1 MENIET
7 RPRVREAGLT
17 LRHMLL
23 PAAALLLGVS
33 SLLASVHWVDG
44 NTGVEDPQFGFMVG
58 VVLTGLG
65 GWELRFWWR
74 RLRGVA

>member
-1 MENIET
+1 MENIEA
-7 RPRVREAGLT
+7 RPGVRESGQI

-33 SLLASVHWVDG
+33 SLLASVHWVNG
-44 NTGVEDPQFGFMVG
+44 NTGVEDPQFGFTVG
-58 VVLTGLG
+58 LVLTALG

-74 RLRGVA
+74 RLHGRV